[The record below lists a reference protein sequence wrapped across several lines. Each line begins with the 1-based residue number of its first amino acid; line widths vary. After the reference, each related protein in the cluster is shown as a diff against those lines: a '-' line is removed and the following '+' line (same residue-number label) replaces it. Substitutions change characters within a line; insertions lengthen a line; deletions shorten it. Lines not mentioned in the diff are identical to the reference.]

1 MSDICRNCE
10 GLGKEKCWNCEGAG
24 RTWKEIKNEMGWEK
38 CPPLC
43 GGEGFNSCLNCDGTG
58 RV

>member
-1 MSDICRNCE
+1 
-10 GLGKEKCWNCEGAG
+10 
-24 RTWKEIKNEMGWEK
+24 MGWEK
-38 CPPLC
+38 CPLC